1 MILEFNEISN
11 VFLSELESLQIKHK
25 NVIGLS
31 EKSIALCRNI
41 LNKFR
46 RKITNSNFESTK
58 EEIDFFKHTKQIP
71 LIPLI
76 YYSEVRSFEIQFPKA
91 NVDSQ
96 KKYTKRKINKINRFF
111 LYNMDFVRYVESNS
125 THFDQ
130 QYFTR
135 DYIDSN
141 IITYS
146 KFYFQ
151 DPEFCTARDML
162 FGKVRAYQKFIDYLQ
177 ERLAKNGKT
186 RPNKINGFDQ
196 ISPLKWTAS
205 KAALTELVYALHSNR
220 AINNGNVDI
229 KEIATTLQH
238 IFHYDLGDFYKTF
251 SEIKSRKISRTK
263 FLDELSSALLSQ
275 MDKTEE

>member
-1 MILEFNEISN
+1 MILEFNDISN
-11 VFLSELESLQIKHK
+11 EFLSELKKLQIKYTD
-25 NVIGLS
+25 IIELS
-31 EKSIALCRNI
+31 ENCIKLCRNV
-41 LNKFR
+41 LNRF
-46 RKITNSNFESTK
+46 RKIIIDYNFKTLE
-58 EEIDFFKHTKQIP
+58 EEIAFFKHTKQIP
-71 LIPLI
+71 LVPLI
-76 YYSEVRSFEIQFPKA
+76 YYSEVRSFKIQFPKA
-91 NVDSQ
+91 NTDSQ
-96 KKYTKRKINKINRFF
+96 KKYTKRKINKINKFF

-125 THFDQ
+125 THFDK

-135 DYIDSN
+135 EYLDSH

-151 DPEFCTARDML
+151 DPEFSTARDML
-162 FGKVRAYQKFIDYLQ
+162 YGKVKAYHQLIDYLQ
-177 ERLAKNGKT
+177 KRFSKNGKMVQS
-186 RPNKINGFDQ
+186 KINGLGQ
-196 ISPLKWTAS
+196 VSSLKWTAS
-205 KAALTELVYALHSNR
+205 KTALTELVYALHSNR

-275 MDKTEE
+275 MDKAEE

>member
-1 MILEFNEISN
+1 MILEFDDISS
-11 VFLSELESLQIKHK
+11 VFLSELEKLRVKHID
-25 NVIGLS
+25 VIELS
-31 EKSIALCRNI
+31 ENCIKLCSNV
-41 LNKFR
+41 LNRFR
-46 RKITNSNFESTK
+46 KKIIDYDFESLK
-58 EEIDFFKHTKQIP
+58 EEIDFFKYTKQIP
-71 LIPLI
+71 LVPLI

-91 NVDSQ
+91 NLDSQ

-111 LYNMDFVRYVESNS
+111 LYNMDFIRYVESNS

-135 DYIDSN
+135 DYLDTY

-151 DPEFCTARDML
+151 DPEFSTARDML
-162 FGKVRAYQKFIDYLQ
+162 LGKVKAYQMFIDYLQ
-177 ERLAKNGKT
+177 KRLLKNGKVT
-186 RPNKINGFDQ
+186 KDRINGSAQ
-196 ISPLKWTAS
+196 IPSLKWTAS
-205 KAALTELVYALHSNR
+205 KTALTELVYALHSNR

-238 IFHYDLGDFYKTF
+238 IFHYDLGDFYKTY
-251 SEIKSRKISRTK
+251 SEIKSRKVSRTK

-275 MDKTEE
+275 MDKAEE

>member
-11 VFLSELESLQIKHK
+11 EFLSELESFQVKHK
-25 NVIGLS
+25 NVIELT
-31 EKSIALCRNI
+31 ENSITLCRNI
-41 LNKFR
+41 LNDFR
-46 RKITNSNFESTK
+46 RKIIDYNFKTIN
-58 EEIDFFKHTKQIP
+58 EEIDFFKHIKQIP
-71 LIPLI
+71 LVPLI
-76 YYSEVRSFEIQFPKA
+76 YYSEVRSFEIQFPKG
-91 NVDSQ
+91 NLNSQ

-125 THFDQ
+125 TYFDR
-130 QYFTR
+130 QYFAR
-135 DYIDSN
+135 EYLNSH

-151 DPEFCTARDML
+151 DPEFSTARDML
-162 FGKVRAYQKFIDYLQ
+162 FGKVKAYQKFIDYLQ
-177 ERLAKNGKT
+177 NRFTLNDKTKNDKVDEFFQMST
-186 RPNKINGFDQ
+186 
-196 ISPLKWTAS
+196 LKWTAS
-205 KAALTELVYALHSNR
+205 KSALTELVYALHSNR

-238 IFHYDLGDFYKTF
+238 IFHFDLGDFYKTF

-263 FLDELSSALLSQ
+263 FLDELSLALLSQ

>member
-1 MILEFNEISN
+1 MILEFDDISS
-11 VFLSELESLQIKHK
+11 VFLSELEKLRVKHID
-25 NVIGLS
+25 VIELS
-31 EKSIALCRNI
+31 ENCIKLCRNV
-41 LNKFR
+41 LNRFR
-46 RKITNSNFESTK
+46 KKIIDYDFESLK
-58 EEIDFFKHTKQIP
+58 EEIDFFKYTKQIP
-71 LIPLI
+71 LVPLI

-91 NVDSQ
+91 NLDSQ

-125 THFDQ
+125 AHFDQ

-135 DYIDSN
+135 DYLDTY

-151 DPEFCTARDML
+151 DPEFSTARDML
-162 FGKVRAYQKFIDYLQ
+162 LGKVKAYQMFIDYLQ
-177 ERLAKNGKT
+177 KRLLKNGKVT
-186 RPNKINGFDQ
+186 KDRINGSAQ
-196 ISPLKWTAS
+196 IPSLKWTAS
-205 KAALTELVYALHSNR
+205 KTALTELVYALHSNR

-238 IFHYDLGDFYKTF
+238 IFHYDLGDFYKTY
-251 SEIKSRKISRTK
+251 SEIKSRKVSRTK

-275 MDKTEE
+275 MDKAEE

>member
-1 MILEFNEISN
+1 MILEFDDISS
-11 VFLSELESLQIKHK
+11 VFLSELEKLRVKHID
-25 NVIGLS
+25 VIELS
-31 EKSIALCRNI
+31 ENCIKLCRNV
-41 LNKFR
+41 LNRFR
-46 RKITNSNFESTK
+46 KKIIDYDFESLK
-58 EEIDFFKHTKQIP
+58 EEIDFFKYTKQIP
-71 LIPLI
+71 LVPLI

-91 NVDSQ
+91 NLDSQ

-111 LYNMDFVRYVESNS
+111 LYNMDFIRYVESNS

-135 DYIDSN
+135 DYLDTY

-151 DPEFCTARDML
+151 DPEFSTARDML
-162 FGKVRAYQKFIDYLQ
+162 LGKVKAYQMFIDYLQ
-177 ERLAKNGKT
+177 KRLLKNGKVT
-186 RPNKINGFDQ
+186 KDRINGSAQ
-196 ISPLKWTAS
+196 IPSLKWTAS
-205 KAALTELVYALHSNR
+205 KTALTELVYALHSNR

-238 IFHYDLGDFYKTF
+238 IFHYDLGDFYKTY
-251 SEIKSRKISRTK
+251 SEIKSRKVSRTK

-275 MDKTEE
+275 MDKAEE

>member
-1 MILEFNEISN
+1 M
-11 VFLSELESLQIKHK
+11 
-25 NVIGLS
+25 
-31 EKSIALCRNI
+31 
-41 LNKFR
+41 
-46 RKITNSNFESTK
+46 K
-58 EEIDFFKHTKQIP
+58 EEIDFFKYTKQIP
-71 LIPLI
+71 LVPLI

-91 NVDSQ
+91 NLDSQ

-111 LYNMDFVRYVESNS
+111 LYNMDFIRYVESNS

-135 DYIDSN
+135 DYLDTY

-151 DPEFCTARDML
+151 DPEFSTARDML
-162 FGKVRAYQKFIDYLQ
+162 LGKVKAYQMFIDYLQ
-177 ERLAKNGKT
+177 KRLLKNGKVT
-186 RPNKINGFDQ
+186 KDRINGSAQ
-196 ISPLKWTAS
+196 IPSLKWTAS
-205 KAALTELVYALHSNR
+205 KTALTELVYALHSNR

-238 IFHYDLGDFYKTF
+238 IFHYDLGDFYKTY
-251 SEIKSRKISRTK
+251 SEIKSRKVSRTK

-275 MDKTEE
+275 MDKAEE